1 MYMCGV
7 RVSAD
12 SGPQNWNSSLRVLA
26 GNALT
31 TVLAGF
37 ALTSTSLPNISFL
50 PAFVA
55 GFLRVL
61 IITRPGT
68 TNLPFFL
75 VSSVPMLAKV
85 DRAVLATLLFPS
97 QASAIAASRALL
109 VMAVPFIIGAIVAG
123 DRAAAKLWVVS
134 LRTRSLQ
141 LEPPC

>member
-50 PAFVA
+50 
-55 GFLRVL
+55 RVL

-75 VSSVPMLAKV
+75 VSSVPMLVKV